1 MKQDKKKT
9 SSSTIQESFVKA
21 SKTFGKYKEREE
33 IWRSLEAVMTL
44 LTAILL
50 LVFAI
55 NPTVKAIS
63 DLLAEIRNKKELSQR
78 MKVKIDKVIGAQMN
92 YANVQENIFL
102 LDQYYPEAPRLA
114 EGAAQLIGIA
124 KQHNLNLK
132 QVGFSG
138 FDFAKMMEIKQAKEA
153 EKNAS
158 SGIGFFLEAEGDY
171 REIKSFLSAVY
182 QARRGMIVSG
192 YQISPVEEEDSSKLT
207 VHVEGRLLFYG
218 AEIKK

>member
-1 MKQDKKKT
+1 MKQEKKKT
-9 SSSTIQESFVKA
+9 VSFAIQGSFVKV
-21 SKTFGKYKEREE
+21 SKAYGKYKEREE

-44 LTAILL
+44 LTVILL

-55 NPTVKAIS
+55 SPTVRAIS
-63 DLLAEIRNKKELSQR
+63 DLLAEIRNKRELSQR
-78 MKVKIDKVIGAQMN
+78 MKVKIDKVIGAQMS

-102 LDQYYPEAPRLA
+102 LDQYYPESPRLA
-114 EGAAQLIGIA
+114 EGAAQLVGIV

-138 FDFAKMMEIKQAKEA
+138 FDFAKMMETKQTKKTE
-153 EKNAS
+153 ENAS
-158 SGIGFFLEAEGDY
+158 SGIGFSLEAEGDY

-182 QARRGMIVSG
+182 QARRGMTVSG
-192 YQISPVEEEDSSKLT
+192 YQVSPVKKEDSSE
-207 VHVEGRLLFYG
+207 VMVQIEGKLLFSG